1 MQVFKKEE
9 MRKIIDFFTA
19 NIYRYFYDIDFEFCL
34 AYIKSPDVEYR
45 KMIASILRKTDCVFE
60 LDSGIIILFSG
71 ASKENSQ
78 MISNEIYEFLNTR
91 AKDCVAYFPYDGDTF
106 EDLMLRLNNLT
117 TKNYKVN
124 ILDESK

>member
-34 AYIKSPDVEYR
+34 AYIKSPDAEYR